1 MKAKVV
7 VPLALVFVLLAA
19 VPIYAAPPVI
29 ESGRFDVVSDDEF
42 TCPGSPGFGVSDHMV
57 GLWRTTTFY
66 DREGHQIEQFNHYVG
81 IDNLFNP
88 ANPSVVLSG
97 NFSSHDNYNL
107 VTGEYTWEGSS
118 WAIKIPGYGMV
129 IKQAGLYKDSTG
141 RLVGIHTVFDPEALE
156 QRCALLQR

>member
-29 ESGRFDVVSDDEF
+29 ESGRFDVVFPDEF
-42 TCPGSPGFGVSDHMV
+42 TCPGFTVSDNMV

-66 DREGHQIEQFNHYVG
+66 DRQGRPIEQFNHFVG
-81 IDNLFNP
+81 TDNLFNP

-97 NFSSHDNYNL
+97 NFSSHDNWNL
-107 VTGEYTWEGSS
+107 LTGEYTWQGTS
-118 WAIKIPGYGMV
+118 WSIKIPGYGMV

-141 RLVGIHTVFDPEALE
+141 RLVGIHTVFDPEALAE
-156 QRCALLQR
+156 LCALLAGD